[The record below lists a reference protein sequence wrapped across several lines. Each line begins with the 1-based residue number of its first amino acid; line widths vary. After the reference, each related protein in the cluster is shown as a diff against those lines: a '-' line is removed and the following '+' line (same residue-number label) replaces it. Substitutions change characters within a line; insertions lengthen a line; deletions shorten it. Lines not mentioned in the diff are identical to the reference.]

1 MTKNIILCGVGG
13 QGTVLASRLISSAAM
28 ARDIPVLSAETIGM
42 AQRGGSV
49 FSHVRMST
57 DEVLYSPMIA
67 KGEADLIIA
76 FEPGEAVRQLPF
88 LKPDGRMVV
97 SSRPVMPVTAAL
109 SDTGYRAETMLDY
122 LSSHVAR
129 LTVVD
134 AERALKDVG
143 SPKVLNLILLGA
155 ALRTGAL
162 GLETADLK
170 EAIRRNKE
178 RHRFHAHRQGRG
190 SRRPAPQRK
199 ENQARHR
206 RALRLIAQ
214 KPGAL
219 KKASPH
225 NAGRPSF
232 SSLIH
237 RLLPPE
243 QPFVFILQVSV
254 LPVFPA
260 LLPRR
265 SPRSPSPALP
275 LPFPHGTRRPR
286 YCPPPGA

>member
-88 LKPDGRMVV
+88 LKSDGRMVV

-122 LSSHVAR
+122 LSSRVSR

-134 AERALKDVG
+134 AEQALQDVG

-155 ALRTGAL
+155 ALRCGAL
-162 GLETADLK
+162 GLEAVDLK
-170 EAIRRNKE
+170 EAIRRNIKE
-178 RHRFHAHRQGRG
+178 KFHAL
-190 SRRPAPQRK
+190 
-199 ENQARHR
+199 NF
-206 RALRLIAQ
+206 RALEYE
-214 KPGAL
+214 P
-219 KKASPH
+219 
-225 NAGRPSF
+225 
-232 SSLIH
+232 
-237 RLLPPE
+237 
-243 QPFVFILQVSV
+243 
-254 LPVFPA
+254 
-260 LLPRR
+260 
-265 SPRSPSPALP
+265 
-275 LPFPHGTRRPR
+275 
-286 YCPPPGA
+286 

>member
-122 LSSHVAR
+122 LSSRVSR

-134 AERALKDVG
+134 AEQALQDVG

-155 ALRTGAL
+155 ALRCGAL
-162 GLETADLK
+162 GLEAVDLK
-170 EAIRRNKE
+170 EAIRRNIKE
-178 RHRFHAHRQGRG
+178 KFHAL
-190 SRRPAPQRK
+190 
-199 ENQARHR
+199 NF
-206 RALRLIAQ
+206 RALEYE
-214 KPGAL
+214 P
-219 KKASPH
+219 
-225 NAGRPSF
+225 
-232 SSLIH
+232 
-237 RLLPPE
+237 
-243 QPFVFILQVSV
+243 
-254 LPVFPA
+254 
-260 LLPRR
+260 
-265 SPRSPSPALP
+265 
-275 LPFPHGTRRPR
+275 
-286 YCPPPGA
+286 